1 VLWISISRACDE
13 LKPSILA
20 ALKGLVPADNRDGRL
35 GLEGEPKAVLALLE
49 KALEGSDCVAVENM
63 QDESEI
69 AVLKKGDIEQLG
81 LYLCGYCAMVFGSDL
96 ERNLHQRVHY
106 FGFGWHYHYYYH
118 HHRR

>member
-1 VLWISISRACDE
+1 MLWISISRACDE
-13 LKPSILA
+13 LKPAILS
-20 ALKGLVPADNRDGRL
+20 ALKGHAPSDKDGRL
-35 GLEGEPKAVLALLE
+35 KLEGDAKSVLALLE

-69 AVLKKGDIEQLG
+69 AILKKGDIEQLG

-106 FGFGWHYHYYYH
+106 FGFG
-118 HHRR
+118 